1 MTSRSRVTSM
11 FRATNPMRGATNGH
25 RSTRSVPSRRSMTSL
40 APVLPLLPPVT
51 MDRSG
56 SRIPFSSSSKSS
68 DVTEKSLDPYVD
80 PIYSYSFGRSTGY
93 LEYKTIGRRLDE
105 MADKYPDHVA
115 VISSHQSISRTYSQL
130 NDEVHRLAKSLH
142 DMMGIKRGD
151 VIGIWSANVYEYIL
165 MQFAILRIGAIACA
179 ISPLCKSPELSHI
192 LRKGKVKA
200 LAFPGPQSL
209 QNFVIDYAGILT
221 AAEKPFLT
229 DIIQMDGADDE
240 ADCLFPDLKSHSMQK
255 LLAAS
260 SGKLDEEIL
269 QSVSPDDVAS
279 IFFTSG
285 TTGKPKGAA
294 TSHTTMLNSQRSIN
308 VNKRQIRE
316 DSGCLTCVPLPLF
329 HAFAGMGVINTF
341 LVIACTYVIPG
352 YKFTVAETV
361 NCMNEQKCT
370 DLSAVPSMIIDI
382 MNYCKENRMTIQSL
396 KSILLGAANAPEH
409 VVSQLYDVF
418 PNLETVI
425 VAYGCT
431 ETSPVATYP
440 NHDLPQSEMNRSVG
454 TVIDFGSAK
463 IVDPVTSKL
472 LKHNETGELH
482 VKGMLM
488 HGYWDEEEKTAE
500 VMRNG
505 WYATGDLGIM
515 DQKGLIRITGRT
527 KELIIRGGANIYPKE
542 VEDLL
547 HQHDNVLTVAVC
559 GVPHDRLGEEV
570 CAWIK
575 LKDASRSTTQQ
586 EIQSF
591 CKERISYYKIPKHVF
606 FVDSF
611 PMTASGKFQKY
622 LMTEQSIQMI
632 HDLKSFK
639 QSS

>member
-1 MTSRSRVTSM
+1 MSLGRVAGHSKSHDVNRSDKSATGSDGDGETSSSKSSEESSVDESVDSESRSLPSFSNWRSLPAVTG
-11 FRATNPMRGATNGH
+11 RKCKVKVENNCLVPVATSAQLLSLSPTPAAAAGE
-25 RSTRSVPSRRSMTSL
+25 RSPKSGRIGETAVSPAASTS
-40 APVLPLLPPVT
+40 
-51 MDRSG
+51 S

-209 QNFVIDYAGILT
+209 QNFVIDYTGILT

-240 ADCLFPDLKSHSMQK
+240 AESLFSDLKSHSMQK
-255 LLAAS
+255 LLTSS

-279 IFFTSG
+279 TFFTSG

-316 DSGCLTCVPLPLF
+316 GQWLPDLRPPATLSCLRWHGSDQYLPGHCVHIRHPGIQVHGRRDGELHERTKVHRLVSRPLHDHRHHELLQ
-329 HAFAGMGVINTF
+329 G
-341 LVIACTYVIPG
+341 
-352 YKFTVAETV
+352 
-361 NCMNEQKCT
+361 EQ
-370 DLSAVPSMIIDI
+370 DD
-382 MNYCKENRMTIQSL
+382 
-396 KSILLGAANAPEH
+396 
-409 VVSQLYDVF
+409 
-418 PNLETVI
+418 
-425 VAYGCT
+425 
-431 ETSPVATYP
+431 
-440 NHDLPQSEMNRSVG
+440 
-454 TVIDFGSAK
+454 
-463 IVDPVTSKL
+463 DPVTEVHPAGCSKC
-472 LKHNETGELH
+472 TGACCQSVVRRLSP
-482 VKGMLM
+482 
-488 HGYWDEEEKTAE
+488 
-500 VMRNG
+500 
-505 WYATGDLGIM
+505 LGG
-515 DQKGLIRITGRT
+515 Q
-527 KELIIRGGANIYPKE
+527 
-542 VEDLL
+542 
-547 HQHDNVLTVAVC
+547 
-559 GVPHDRLGEEV
+559 
-570 CAWIK
+570 
-575 LKDASRSTTQQ
+575 
-586 EIQSF
+586 
-591 CKERISYYKIPKHVF
+591 
-606 FVDSF
+606 
-611 PMTASGKFQKY
+611 
-622 LMTEQSIQMI
+622 
-632 HDLKSFK
+632 
-639 QSS
+639 